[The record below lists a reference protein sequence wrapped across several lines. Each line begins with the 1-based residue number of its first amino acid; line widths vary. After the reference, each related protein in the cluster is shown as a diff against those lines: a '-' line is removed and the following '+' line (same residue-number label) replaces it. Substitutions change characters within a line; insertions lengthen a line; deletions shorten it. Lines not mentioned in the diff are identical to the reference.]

1 MKKIMLTLILIV
13 VFAFPGLANADVGN
27 NPNNFEL
34 YLHCEN
40 EIVHV
45 IIPNLASN
53 GGRTTEAIEKV
64 VGHVRSHY
72 LDFNEDGEFTLDE
85 RVHYVN
91 GLGYQTTWC
100 TFTWDKDPFV
110 HGMDIQFVPP
120 K

>member
-1 MKKIMLTLILIV
+1 MKKVIFALIV
-13 VFAFPGLANADVGN
+13 IVLFAFPGLANADVGS

-34 YLHCEN
+34 ALHCGGEV
-40 EIVHV
+40 IHV
-45 IIPNLASN
+45 TIPNLASN
-53 GGRTTEAIEKV
+53 GGRSTDAIEKV

-72 LDFNEDGEFTLDE
+72 LDFNGDGEFTFDE
-85 RVHYVN
+85 RVHFVN

-100 TFTWDKDPFV
+100 TFTWDNDPFL